1 MGLRDKFR
9 KKHDSDDEPSAGS
22 APPEFTFIRTDTHSA
37 EVIYPPSAD
46 PSRAPGQLLSADP
59 RSDSKQRLSL
69 DVFRSGSHSRSPS
82 VSSNKSSATKRL
94 SQRLHLSRAPSSS
107 ENVPEHLPAIV
118 GGDEDKDGAESQ
130 WEKRATMLAR
140 ENEKHRSRPGS
151 PTHGEAPPVIPK
163 LRLGDDSG
171 RSTPTPTTP
180 QEKTVSSQAIDED
193 IQQAIRLHEAGE
205 LEKST
210 ALFGRLADPKGANNP
225 LSQVLYGLA
234 LRYVCLPHGC
244 VERHAVPSHWRP
256 CVLRRDASSGRCVGH
271 ATVGLPNNR
280 DRHKL
285 TRGARH
291 GWGCQP
297 DTAKAVTYLSAA
309 ASNAADVEHLALQ
322 AGLKKGGAAK
332 GELVLAIFELA
343 NCFRQGWGIP
353 KDPIAAKQ
361 VGSPIGDRV
370 GGHAR

>member
-46 PSRAPGQLLSADP
+46 PSRAPGHLSAES
-59 RSDSKQRLSL
+59 RSSSKQRLSL
-69 DVFRSGSHSRSPS
+69 DVFGSGSHSRSPS
-82 VSSNKSSATKRL
+82 VSSNKSSATRRL

-107 ENVPEHLPAIV
+107 ENVPEYLPEIV
-118 GGDEDKDGAESQ
+118 GGEEDKDGTESQ

-140 ENEKHRSRPGS
+140 ENEKNRSRPGS

-180 QEKTVSSQAIDED
+180 REVSSKAIDED
-193 IQQAIRLHEAGE
+193 IQEAIKLHEAGE

-234 LRYVCLPHGC
+234 LRYVRLHPVTGASPRLHGG
-244 VERHAVPSHWRP
+244 VMRFHH
-256 CVLRRDASSGRCVGH
+256 
-271 ATVGLPNNR
+271 T
-280 DRHKL
+280 
-285 TRGARH
+285 GARVFFAGTH
-291 GWGCQP
+291 R
-297 DTAKAVTYLSAA
+297 LAA
-309 ASNAADVEHLALQ
+309 ALATRPWDCPMT
-322 AGLKKGGAAK
+322 
-332 GELVLAIFELA
+332 ETVT
-343 NCFRQGWGIP
+343 N
-353 KDPIAAKQ
+353 
-361 VGSPIGDRV
+361 
-370 GGHAR
+370 